1 MPSKMK
7 NNKNYQMASW
17 IANFIKN
24 TKPSSPAPP
33 VPPVPPMQPLGVY
46 KNTTGEFI
54 PF

>member
-1 MPSKMK
+1 MK
-7 NNKNYQMASW
+7 NNSNYQMASW

-24 TKPSSPAPP
+24 TKSSSPP

>member
-1 MPSKMK
+1 MK
-7 NNKNYQMASW
+7 SRTNYQMASW

-24 TKPSSPAPP
+24 TKSSSPA
-33 VPPVPPMQPLGVY
+33 PPVPPMQPLGVY